1 MNTSQSFNIENLPEQ
16 ILEVIEITKI
26 KNMYSSDKSEQA
38 RSKIENIEELVTAA
52 DFFSDENQFDD
63 IPIVESFLAHASL
76 EAGEGQGTE
85 WDDCVQL
92 MTLHS
97 SKGLEFPI
105 VFLVGLEEG
114 LFPSRLSLEEGNLEE
129 ERRLCYVGITRA
141 RKLLY
146 MTYSQIRKQYGTEEY
161 QMPSRFIGEIPSE
174 VTEEIRPTKGES
186 FFKSN
191 LDSNNPISIGSR
203 VMHKKFGEGTITAS
217 EGNDNNARV
226 QVSFDK
232 VGNKWLILA
241 LANLEILK

>member
-1 MNTSQSFNIENLPEQ
+1 M
-16 ILEVIEITKI
+16 
-26 KNMYSSDKSEQA
+26 
-38 RSKIENIEELVTAA
+38 
-52 DFFSDENQFDD
+52 
-63 IPIVESFLAHASL
+63 
-76 EAGEGQGTE
+76 
-85 WDDCVQL
+85 
-92 MTLHS
+92 
-97 SKGLEFPI
+97 
-105 VFLVGLEEG
+105 
-114 LFPSRLSLEEGNLEE
+114 
-129 ERRLCYVGITRA
+129 GITRA